1 MTAPVPLRV
10 DEGGV
15 VRVGDPR
22 VSLDVIVH
30 RFHQGDS
37 PEQIVQSFPTV
48 SLGDAYAVIAYY
60 LSHRGEV
67 DAYVEEQDRKA
78 AAIRAAIEKEHPPD
92 PNLRERLRARLA
104 GAGDAAPRGG

>member
-1 MTAPVPLRV
+1 MPLRV

-15 VRVGDPR
+15 VRVGDTR
-22 VSLDVIVH
+22 DTLDVIVH
-30 RFHQGDS
+30 RFHEGDS

-48 SLGDAYAVIAYY
+48 SLADAYAVVAYY
-60 LSHRGEV
+60 LSHRDEV
-67 DAYVEEQDRKA
+67 DAYVEEQDRMA

-104 GAGDAAPRGG
+104 DARDAAPRSG